1 MFCRAPT
8 SLSPNKSDGAACA
21 IAGLGTTNRLRII
34 GVRAGTSHGLIF
46 RIITSAQDNR
56 ASFLLIKPKHQPGG
70 CVSLVLGRP
79 EPAAQYV
86 GAAPLGE
93 GGSITPDASFC

>member
-1 MFCRAPT
+1 
-8 SLSPNKSDGAACA
+8 
-21 IAGLGTTNRLRII
+21 
-34 GVRAGTSHGLIF
+34 
-46 RIITSAQDNR
+46 
-56 ASFLLIKPKHQPGG
+56 LLIKPKHQPGG

-93 GGSITPDASFC
+93 GGSITPDASFCE